1 MHQIR
6 FVIYITFH
14 FIGHNRCLVGR
25 GDEHLGFID
34 LKTTLDVKAESMNIH
49 NQDKRPMA
57 FFQSSAP
64 SDQDIRAMYPSYNN
78 PLGMYS
84 LELLC
89 RDICNEPDDVMA
101 DSGYVLVRACL
112 NVEELVMPTSS
123 ITYLPSDSSKLKVIW
138 KSQKNYQKPYS
149 INALEIKFNHTELT
163 GELFFEKV
171 LARDTQ
177 RKLKIIVDVW
187 VGGTEGDS
195 APPIRISYCAYSV
208 YKLLE
213 AAGYPKKG
221 FYSTD
226 SSLSVWSKP
235 LPRSLIRVAR
245 LRPHKESESD
255 EENSGPGFLTKLFQ
269 KKQIDDG
276 VTDVTDENEKSEID
290 DQKHGGVFAAFKK
303 TKKEK
308 LSDSVDATSVRAS
321 HSSSSNGIIQ
331 RTRTISNQGQ
341 DTNQPSEEEKMQ
353 AGGGPGPRSRTDSGL
368 IPSAANENDFEH
380 NENNGNERNERK
392 NSILSTIEKEKEKAT
407 RLEEEKLLALEM
419 LTSTSTKPLIPYVK
433 KVKLKPLKL
442 NPDFVR
448 EMAAATSY
456 RDPFYERLQLAKLT
470 KKVCRC
476 MLWYDY
482 FFIKFLVSVL
492 FCYGF

>member
-1 MHQIR
+1 MRQINK
-6 FVIYITFH
+6 VIDVIFYI
-14 FIGHNRCLVGR
+14 IGHNRCLVAR

-221 FYSTD
+221 FYSSD

-276 VTDVTDENEKSEID
+276 VTDVTDENEKSGID
-290 DQKHGGVFAAFKK
+290 DQKQGGVFAAFKR
-303 TKKEK
+303 TTKEK
-308 LSDSVDATSVRAS
+308 RSNSVDAITGVRSS
-321 HSSSSNGIIQ
+321 HSGSSNGIIQ

-341 DTNQPSEEEKMQ
+341 DNNQPSEEEKMQ
-353 AGGGPGPRSRTDSGL
+353 AGGGPGPRSSTDSGI
-368 IPSAANENDFEH
+368 IPSAVDESDVEA
-380 NENNGNERNERK
+380 NENNGNKRNERK
-392 NSILSTIEKEKEKAT
+392 NSILSTIVKEKEKAT
-407 RLEEEKLLALEM
+407 RLEEEKLLAIEM
-419 LTSTSTKPLIPYVK
+419 LNSTSTKPSIPYVK

-470 KKVCRC
+470 KKVFRF
-476 MLWYDY
+476 ML
-482 FFIKFLVSVL
+482 
-492 FCYGF
+492 

>member
-1 MHQIR
+1 
-6 FVIYITFH
+6 
-14 FIGHNRCLVGR
+14 
-25 GDEHLGFID
+25 
-34 LKTTLDVKAESMNIH
+34 MNIH

-78 PLGMYS
+78 PLGIYS

-112 NVEELVMPTSS
+112 NVEELVMPTSA
-123 ITYLPSDSSKLKVIW
+123 IKYLPSDSSKLKVIW

-149 INALEIKFNHTELT
+149 VNALEIKFNHTELT

-195 APPIRISYCAYSV
+195 APPIRVSYCAYSV

-213 AAGYPKKG
+213 AAGFPKKG
-221 FYSTD
+221 YYSTD

-235 LPRSLIRVAR
+235 IPRSLIRIAR

-255 EENSGPGFLTKLFQ
+255 EEKAGPGFLTKLFQ

-276 VTDVTDENEKSEID
+276 VTVVSEENGEKSGVN
-290 DQKHGGVFAAFKK
+290 DQLIQGGVFTALGNIKK
-303 TKKEK
+303 DKST
-308 LSDSVDATSVRAS
+308 DANSENVVGGVKISRDNSAL
-321 HSSSSNGIIQ
+321 IQ
-331 RTRTISNQGQ
+331 RLRTKSSLDNE
-341 DTNQPSEEEKMQ
+341 PSEEEKKQ
-353 AGGGPGPRSRTDSGL
+353 AGGGPGSMILDST
-368 IPSAANENDFEH
+368 
-380 NENNGNERNERK
+380 NGKEYNAVDDDGIERK
-392 NSILSTIEKEKEKAT
+392 NSIISTIEREKEKAT
-407 RLEEEKLLALEM
+407 RLEEEKQMALAIIEAF
-419 LTSTSTKPLIPYVK
+419 KPTTPQVK
-433 KVKLKPLKL
+433 KLKLKPLKL

-448 EMAAATSY
+448 EMAAATTY
-456 RDPFYERLQLAKLT
+456 RDPFYERMQLAKLT
-470 KKVCRC
+470 KRVGN
-476 MLWYDY
+476 
-482 FFIKFLVSVL
+482 SVVICDFYL
-492 FCYGF
+492 